1 MKKREELITLIEEW
15 NYKKQLKL
23 KKAILEKLI
32 FDDKL
37 CYCKTQD
44 YNNIIKTCKV
54 FSVDKSILEKLD
66 LSEVSFDDFLA
77 ENMDFSGLY
86 GVKLNPQKVYSKSL
100 CCSILNGVEIIGPFD
115 DVNVERTNFKG
126 VLGNNKLN
134 PQTVNSKSLYGAVLS
149 GIEIVGSYNNV
160 NVERTNFKGV
170 LGNNKIN
177 PQKIYSKSLFC
188 TKLCDM
194 EITGSFDGVDLENT
208 DFRGIIGH
216 NELNPQTVKLKTL
229 HGTIL
234 ENVNII
240 GSFEDVDTEE
250 MKIIY
255 SEQKKQNIKR

>member
-1 MKKREELITLIEEW
+1 MKNREELIALIEEW

-23 KKAILEKLI
+23 KKSVLEKLI
-32 FDDKL
+32 FDNKL
-37 CYCKTQD
+37 CYCKIQD

-54 FSVDKSILEKLD
+54 FSVDKSILKKLD

-77 ENMDFSGLY
+77 ENVDFSGLY

-100 CCSILNGVEIIGPFD
+100 CCSVLDGVEITGSFD

-126 VLGNNKLN
+126 
-134 PQTVNSKSLYGAVLS
+134 
-149 GIEIVGSYNNV
+149 I
-160 NVERTNFKGV
+160 

-208 DFRGIIGH
+208 DFRGIVGNNI
-216 NELNPQTVKLKTL
+216 LNPQAVKLKTL

-234 ENVNII
+234 ENINII
-240 GSFEDVDTEE
+240 GSFEGVDTEE

-255 SEQKKQNIKR
+255 NRQKKLNK

>member
-1 MKKREELITLIEEW
+1 MKNREELIALIEEW

-23 KKAILEKLI
+23 KKSVLEKLI
-32 FDDKL
+32 FDNKL
-37 CYCKTQD
+37 CYCKIQD

-54 FSVDKSILEKLD
+54 FSVDKSILKKLD

-77 ENMDFSGLY
+77 ENVDFSGLY

-100 CCSILNGVEIIGPFD
+100 CCSVLDGVEITGSFD

-126 VLGNNKLN
+126 ILGNNKIN
-134 PQTVNSKSLYGAVLS
+134 PQTLNSKSLYGTNLS
-149 GIEIVGSYNNV
+149 GIEIIGSYNNV
-160 NVERTNFKGV
+160 NVERTNFKGI

-208 DFRGIIGH
+208 DFRGIVGNNI
-216 NELNPQTVKLKTL
+216 LNPQAVKLKTL

-234 ENVNII
+234 ENINII
-240 GSFEDVDTEE
+240 GSFEGVDTEE

-255 SEQKKQNIKR
+255 NRQKKLNK

>member
-1 MKKREELITLIEEW
+1 MKKREELIALIEKCNGLEKIII
-15 NYKKQLKL
+15 KKS
-23 KKAILEKLI
+23 ILEKLI
-32 FDDKL
+32 FDNKL
-37 CYCKTQD
+37 CYCKNQD
-44 YNNIIKTCKV
+44 YNNIVKTCKV
-54 FSVDKSILEKLD
+54 FSVDKNILEKLD

-77 ENMDFSGLY
+77 ENVDFSGLY

-100 CCSILNGVEIIGPFD
+100 CCSILNGVEIIGSFD
-115 DVNVERTNFKG
+115 DVNVERTNFNG
-126 VLGNNKLN
+126 ILGNNKLN
-134 PQTVNSKSLYGAVLS
+134 PQTVNSKSLYGAILS
-149 GIEIVGSYNNV
+149 GIEIIGSYNNV

-234 ENVNII
+234 ENINII

-255 SEQKKQNIKR
+255 SQQKKKHIKR

>member
-1 MKKREELITLIEEW
+1 MKKREELIALIEKCNGLEKIII
-15 NYKKQLKL
+15 KKS
-23 KKAILEKLI
+23 ILEKLI
-32 FDDKL
+32 FDNKL
-37 CYCKTQD
+37 CYCKNQD
-44 YNNIIKTCKV
+44 YDNIVKTCKV
-54 FSVDKSILEKLD
+54 FSVDKNILEKLD

-77 ENMDFSGLY
+77 ENVDFSGLY

-100 CCSILNGVEIIGPFD
+100 CCSILNGVEIIGSFD
-115 DVNVERTNFKG
+115 D
-126 VLGNNKLN
+126 
-134 PQTVNSKSLYGAVLS
+134 
-149 GIEIVGSYNNV
+149 V

-229 HGTIL
+229 HGTTL

-240 GSFEDVDTEE
+240 GSFEDVDPEE

>member
-1 MKKREELITLIEEW
+1 MKKREELIALIEKCNGLEKIII
-15 NYKKQLKL
+15 KKS
-23 KKAILEKLI
+23 ILEKLI
-32 FDDKL
+32 FDNKL
-37 CYCKTQD
+37 CYCKNQD
-44 YNNIIKTCKV
+44 YDNIVKTCKV
-54 FSVDKSILEKLD
+54 FSVDKNILEKLD

-77 ENMDFSGLY
+77 ENVDFSGLY

-100 CCSILNGVEIIGPFD
+100 CCSILNGVEIIGSFD

-126 VLGNNKLN
+126 ILGNNKLN
-134 PQTVNSKSLYGAVLS
+134 PQRVNSKSLYGAILS
-149 GIEIVGSYNNV
+149 GIEIIGSYNNV

-188 TKLCDM
+188 TKLRDM

-216 NELNPQTVKLKTL
+216 NELNPQTLKLKTL

-234 ENVNII
+234 ENINII

-255 SEQKKQNIKR
+255 SQQKKKHIKR